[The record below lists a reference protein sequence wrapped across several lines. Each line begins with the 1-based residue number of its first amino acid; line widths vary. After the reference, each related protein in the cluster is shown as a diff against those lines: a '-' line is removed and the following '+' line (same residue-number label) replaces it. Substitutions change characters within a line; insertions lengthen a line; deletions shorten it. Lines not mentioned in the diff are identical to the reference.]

1 MAKRGKSVETTIS
14 GIVIPIEWDD
24 DDYGDATSVAIQTSD
39 EEEYLVDKNKKGK
52 ELLAFIEEEV
62 EVTGTL
68 REDEDG
74 NFIIKINEFSLI

>member
-68 REDEDG
+68 REAEDG

>member
-1 MAKRGKSVETTIS
+1 MVQREKGVETTIS
-14 GIVIPIEWDD
+14 GIIIPIDWDD
-24 DDYGDATSVAIQTSD
+24 YDDVTNVAIQTSD

-68 REDEDG
+68 IEDEDG

>member
-1 MAKRGKSVETTIS
+1 MVKRAKGVESTIS
-14 GIVIPIEWDD
+14 GIVIPIDWDD
-24 DDYGDATSVAIQTSD
+24 YDDVTSVAIQTSD

-68 REDEDG
+68 IEDEDG

>member
-68 REDEDG
+68 IEDEDG

>member
-24 DDYGDATSVAIQTSD
+24 DDYGDATSVTIQTSD

-68 REDEDG
+68 REAEDG